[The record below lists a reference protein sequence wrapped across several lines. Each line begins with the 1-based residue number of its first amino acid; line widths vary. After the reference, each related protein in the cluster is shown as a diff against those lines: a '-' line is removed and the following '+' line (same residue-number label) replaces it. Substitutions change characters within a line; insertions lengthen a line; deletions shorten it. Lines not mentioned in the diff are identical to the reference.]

1 MAKIRNKVFRK
12 YYRAGLENP
21 IGQQFVY
28 ITSYRWWN
36 SNSDGEIQ
44 TENGLKRKWESVKMN
59 ENWPRKHDKSFPEK
73 AISLDLWRRIPSAW
87 WVWKWCERNLDHE
100 IDGKKS
106 HITIEAKLSGQL
118 LMQGN
123 NHRDFLLAV
132 RFPIYRTLAAQNNNI
147 PFEYTLQKMLQ
158 KYVLCANF
166 GLTYDPRQ
174 SEWWVF

>member
-1 MAKIRNKVFRK
+1 MVKFK
-12 YYRAGLENP
+12 L
-21 IGQQFVY
+21 
-28 ITSYRWWN
+28 RWWN
-36 SNSDGEIQ
+36 SNRKR
-44 TENGLKRKWESVKMN
+44 TEKEMRIGQNERKLAKKTWQ
-59 ENWPRKHDKSFPEK
+59 SFPEK